1 MKLSLKNPFV
11 LMLLCLMAG
20 MFMTVS
26 FLETPMKFQVEGI
39 SLPVALGL
47 GKLMFGLSTKIQ
59 GVLLMLVLILMLI
72 SHKNYTKFDF
82 IVLLGLFFILSLEQ
96 FRMLPVLNARV
107 DALSSG
113 KVLPATS
120 LHDYFI
126 YAETA
131 KAGFLILMMI
141 LQFKKTSLN
150 YQ

>member
-1 MKLSLKNPFV
+1 MF
-11 LMLLCLMAG
+11 LCLMTG
-20 MFMTVS
+20 MFMTIS
-26 FLETPMKFQVEGI
+26 FLETPLKFQIEGI
-39 SLPVALGL
+39 SLPVALEL

-59 GVLLMLVLILMLI
+59 GLFLIVILIIMLI

-96 FRMLPVLNARV
+96 CWMLPVLDARV

-113 KVLPATS
+113 KVLPTTP

-131 KAGFLILMMI
+131 KAGILILTII
-141 LQFKKTSLN
+141 LQFKKISHN
-150 YQ
+150 NQ